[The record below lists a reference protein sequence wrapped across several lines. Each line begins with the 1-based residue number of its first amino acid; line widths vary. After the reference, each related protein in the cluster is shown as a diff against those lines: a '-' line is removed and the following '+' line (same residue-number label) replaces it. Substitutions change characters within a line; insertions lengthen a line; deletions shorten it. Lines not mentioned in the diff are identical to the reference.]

1 MFLFLDCEVDPSI
14 GPNGN
19 VNCTTVGTTR
29 ICRPFCNT
37 NYDFDTVAY
46 LDPVVCGFETGFV
59 WNIKTEDNPTGQLP
73 SCVGKHGNVSNGKHG
88 SQLFVM

>member
-1 MFLFLDCEVDPSI
+1 MTVKCMPLYRNLSLIAFLFLDCEVDPSI
-14 GPNGN
+14 GSNGN

-46 LDPVVCGFETGFV
+46 LDAVVCGLETGFV
-59 WNIKTEDNPTGQLP
+59 WNIKSPVSKFIFN
-73 SCVGKHGNVSNGKHG
+73 CV
-88 SQLFVM
+88 FVFRL